1 MSKSEIALKHLYF
14 DNWTDVD
21 QPFAIYSRPYFF
33 AHFDDVLNQVSIPK
47 SNISIIRENERSYP
61 EMLMVDFSR
70 FCLGTLWC
78 TVTKC

>member
-33 AHFDDVLNQVSIPK
+33 VHFDDVLNQVGIQESK
-47 SNISIIRENERSYP
+47 ISIIEEEIKDRIQ
-61 EMLMVDFSR
+61 
-70 FCLGTLWC
+70 
-78 TVTKC
+78 K